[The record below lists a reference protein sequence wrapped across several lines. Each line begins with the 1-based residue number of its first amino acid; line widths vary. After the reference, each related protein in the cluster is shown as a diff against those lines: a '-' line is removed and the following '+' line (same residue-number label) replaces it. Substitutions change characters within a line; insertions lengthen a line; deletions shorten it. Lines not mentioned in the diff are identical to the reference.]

1 MLRYLI
7 LKISTSSIWSWN
19 VASKFP
25 SVTHWQ
31 IKWWKRTYWP
41 INTFEIC
48 WMQILI
54 LKSSTLPFH
63 YFVVIPMSMDI
74 LQSNFATRQRSIGSS
89 KWIILI
95 SRNYGNQKYEKMVP
109 IESKIA
115 DLSIYILILKQL
127 TSLGSFFGIA
137 LWFQLIYRC

>member
-1 MLRYLI
+1 
-7 LKISTSSIWSWN
+7 
-19 VASKFP
+19 
-25 SVTHWQ
+25 
-31 IKWWKRTYWP
+31 
-41 INTFEIC
+41 
-48 WMQILI
+48 MQILI

-109 IESKIA
+109 IESKVA
-115 DLSIYILILKQL
+115 DLSNFLHFDFKAIDFFRFVLRNCLMISINLSMLMTLLDNFQNLIRQEILQIICWHKSAFL
-127 TSLGSFFGIA
+127 T
-137 LWFQLIYRC
+137 